1 MESSQIPVTRYQ
13 TLLRIQFGTL
23 IQAKSNR
30 QDTNTVL
37 TVCYPEE
44 KKEEST
50 QDSNPV
56 FYFRDSDHQDPL
68 STWKGPRKVTLQRRS
83 NGFGFTLRHFIVYP
97 PESAVAE
104 LNRLQETGGDEPKS
118 KSRISALEPMDTIF
132 VKQVKS
138 DGPAHQA
145 GLANGDRIVSVN
157 GESVTGKTYQQ
168 VVNLIQLCDTNL
180 TLFVVPREEDI
191 LQVAYPSSAY
201 KAVNQTPKQTE
212 HKTSLVQ
219 DQGRK
224 EPAEYSSQT
233 SNLSSISDGNDVVVV
248 GKGMECEDTE
258 SVKERSDISY
268 LTTDT
273 PTYRVPEHRSQTKL
287 VTSTPNSDVYHNE
300 KNERKITDSRQQYK
314 VQRVTASTI
323 NHESAGPM
331 KVTLVNPSG
340 GEASHGTKEQKT
352 FRLTNVLNTQ
362 SSSKQPNSLAALEGV
377 SDSHEQHDTQPQ
389 RHVASLKSYYEAAK
403 LANSS
408 QLSKEPADTSK
419 NSSSRGY
426 SSSVDNLLSTSGFSP
441 AQAVLRV
448 QPQRG
453 LNGSSSCDDLCNSAA
468 ARSEVGRLN
477 RQVSIINGQS
487 VQRTDGEDS
496 PDGAMH
502 TWKSEQES
510 VKVSRSGGL
519 AKVSLHVD
527 DPDVHDAYKASL
539 KGEEYSTHATRVT
552 VSASVS
558 ADNLSQNAR
567 NINVSPKHEGRRL
580 TLNQDSKNIS
590 SSSSTALVPV
600 SRSPSL
606 ASGRVVHLSNQ
617 CQLLPDKPQD
627 SKVYW
632 DKKPS
637 PTEPVDDLNLTVSD
651 GSLFPWKRTGSRR
664 GSCDSDGSGG
674 RGSTNSQG
682 KPKPAVPKRDSSRNR
697 IRERSLE
704 REKQRDKT
712 RNERHRSRSYDRA
725 HQRTNWS
732 QFQAYRKNATG
743 AVPEGIQLDDGTLIP
758 PGRKDSSASSNSAG
772 STGEK
777 ETKLFPAFIL
787 KMRRPRSTSFDTGQD
802 RPRTVSDSGFFR
814 YGSWSTKRGSGGK
827 IKDKILGGSTRRLL
841 QWKEGQSGRQR
852 LVRRT
857 SYLRATGS
865 DGEEEE
871 EHGDSGS
878 VTSSQ
883 EGERQSREKITPK
896 RNASIRKLKSFFGE
910 GTPKIVEA
918 QHCRRPSMIELLGT
932 GPVAKEGPL
941 NIKLAPNRSW
951 KPVWAVLKGQV
962 NKLFL
967 MKEQR
972 DPSQHLG
979 LLDQPISLNGST
991 VDIAYDY
998 TKKKKNVIRLTSVAG
1013 TTYLLQVSEAETML
1027 AWIKVLQ
1034 ENNDPC
1040 EGEKENNLLQLLD
1053 KSSKGETQ
1061 PGHHQVKVPSPS
1073 SYRKKFFKSVTS
1085 PGTQPKPRPT
1095 AKEEMLAKAKASQ
1108 SFADRMKRHIRGR
1121 GRTGGFAYPLDD
1133 QMIGNATF
1141 GVPLDECAASQ
1152 SNELVPMVVEIC
1164 CSIIEAKGMDYV
1176 GIYRVPGNSGGIS
1189 YLKEELKKGV
1199 DEIDLT
1205 DERWQDVNVI
1215 SSLMKLFFRKL
1226 PNPMVPNNQYKDF
1239 IAANRME
1246 EPSERMWAL
1255 RRQIHNLPDHHYES
1269 FKYLANHLK
1278 GVAANADVNR
1288 MEVRNLAIVFGPTL
1302 VRSGDDSMV
1311 TMVTDMSDQCKIVE
1325 SLILHC
1331 DWFFSDDVES
1341 QQDVP
1346 SDAVRLNS
1354 WEKKK
1359 SPSRRKGED
1368 EQDGGEEEEENE
1380 MDKTGPLKTSSMED
1394 IRRDAGGLFSSKDL
1408 ILSVNSAAQRKLK
1421 TPNKPFSPEKVD
1433 TSEVKYR
1440 RPSPE
1445 PPQLHTIKLHDQES
1459 LRLTVGQ
1466 QPITIDVGDERSLHA
1481 AGLRKDDSTGKVVL
1495 RQNSQG
1501 SVDSKSSCGSDES
1514 PKEMEAMFQGSLFGS
1529 SNRSYQ
1535 RSYYQNFQ
1543 FGSTRG
1549 RKLSDSSESNP
1560 PLNLEQELKSLT
1572 NATSKRDS
1580 WVQSDYSKE
1589 RERIE
1594 RQHAEALRDLEK
1606 EDNTNI
1612 EELFKSQDYL
1622 SELAAVSNKIM
1633 DYTSK
1638 GMKSPSAS
1646 RKHSLEKP
1654 SGRDQS
1660 KSSNNNNAFKA
1671 NTVAKEEST
1680 KKQSSTDSFA
1690 SLHIDESDFVQSM
1703 KATFEERLQRVLQ
1716 HESEDDTSRPTSL
1729 VSDTHHHHQAD
1740 EPRGIHYRSNSVDRS
1755 DVLRRRL
1762 ESPASSGS
1770 GSSTSSP
1777 VRSKDI
1783 VKSSAKSKMAK
1794 STSHSPKKCS
1804 RIEVILTM
1812 EKRETTPTSLRDNIA
1827 NNAQEISKTRRGS
1840 AKDTTSVKE
1849 KNREKRR
1856 RRHTVGGGKDLQKAI
1871 SEHLASEESKKVSA
1885 VERLKPFGK
1894 ENLKSTS
1901 KPQDIKSWLESERHR
1916 STTSSPNL
1924 LSSVQA
1930 SIARLHPTETDKQ
1943 RKEKELRRKSTPILG
1958 ATDFNNEPHK
1968 LSRMPRYFEIESYL

>member
-1 MESSQIPVTRYQ
+1 MSWIEYIPQCCAIVVA
-13 TLLRIQFGTL
+13 LL
-23 IQAKSNR
+23 
-30 QDTNTVL
+30 L
-37 TVCYPEE
+37 TVIASLEYVWHGLILALYPVLPGITMDSEP
-44 KKEEST
+44 
-50 QDSNPV
+50 QD
-56 FYFRDSDHQDPL
+56 

-104 LNRLQETGGDEPKS
+104 LNRLQETGGDGPKA

-201 KAVNQTPKQTE
+201 KAVNPPSKQTDQSS
-212 HKTSLVQ
+212 TLPQ

-224 EPAEYSSQT
+224 DTNPSST
-233 SNLSSISDGNDVVVV
+233 LSSISDDNDVVVV
-248 GKGMECEDTE
+248 GKGVECEDTE

-268 LTTDT
+268 LTDS
-273 PTYRVPEHRSQTKL
+273 PACNVSEHRSQTKFL
-287 VTSTPNSDVYHNE
+287 TSTPNSDVYRNE
-300 KNERKITDSRQQYK
+300 KNERKVVDSRQQYK

-323 NHESAGPM
+323 NHESSGPM
-331 KVTLVNPSG
+331 KVTLVNPSS
-340 GEASHGTKEQKT
+340 GESSQGSKEQRT
-352 FRLTNVLNTQ
+352 FRLTNVINSQ
-362 SSSKQPNSLAALEGV
+362 SKQPNNLAALESV
-377 SDSHEQHDTQPQ
+377 SDTPEQPNPQPQ

-408 QLSKEPADTSK
+408 QVSNEPAETSK
-419 NSSSRGY
+419 TSTTRGH
-426 SSSVDNLLSTSGFSP
+426 SSSVDNLLSSSGYSP
-441 AQAVLRV
+441 AQAVLRI

-453 LNGSSSCDDLCNSAA
+453 MNGSSSCDDLCNSVS
-468 ARSEVGRLN
+468 RSEVGRLN

-487 VQRTDGEDS
+487 VQRTEEDS
-496 PDGAMH
+496 TDGAMH
-502 TWKSEQES
+502 TWKNEQES
-510 VKVSRSGGL
+510 VKVSRS
-519 AKVSLHVD
+519 SLPKTSLRVD
-527 DPDVHDAYKASL
+527 EPDVSHEASL

-552 VSASVS
+552 VSSSVS

-567 NINVSPKHEGRRL
+567 NINVSPKREPRRA
-580 TLNQDSKNIS
+580 TVNHDSKNIPSVS
-590 SSSSTALVPV
+590 SNALVPM
-600 SRSPSL
+600 SRSQTL

-617 CQLLPDKPQD
+617 HQLLPDKPQD

-637 PTEPVDDLNLTVSD
+637 STEHVDELNLTVSD
-651 GSLFPWKRTGSRR
+651 GSLFSWKRTGSRR

-674 RGSTNSQG
+674 KAATNSQG
-682 KPKPAVPKRDSSRNR
+682 KTKPPVPKRDSSRGR
-697 IRERSLE
+697 VRERSLE
-704 REKQRDKT
+704 REKQREKT
-712 RNERHRSRSYDRA
+712 MHERHRSRSYDRA

-732 QFQAYRKNATG
+732 QFQACRKNATG

-772 STGEK
+772 SAGEK
-777 ETKLFPAFIL
+777 DTKLFPAFKFKIW
-787 KMRRPRSTSFDTGQD
+787 RTRSGSFDVTQD
-802 RPRTVSDSGFFR
+802 RPRTRSDSGFFR
-814 YGSWSTKRGSGGK
+814 YGSWSAKRGSGGK
-827 IKDKILGGSTRRLL
+827 IREKFTGGSTRRLM
-841 QWKEGQSGRQR
+841 QWKEGVSGRQR

-857 SYLRATGS
+857 SYLKATGS
-865 DGEEEE
+865 DGEEE

-883 EGERQSREKITPK
+883 EGDRPSREKITPK

-918 QHCRRPSMIELLGT
+918 QQTRRQSMVDLLGS

-979 LLDQPISLNGST
+979 LLDQPISLNGSN

-998 TKKKKNVIRLTSVAG
+998 TKKKKNVIRLTSVSG
-1013 TTYLLQVSEAETML
+1013 TTYLIQVSDTETML
-1027 AWIKVLQ
+1027 AWIKVIQ
-1034 ENNDPC
+1034 ENNDPQ

-1053 KSSKGETQ
+1053 KPNKGETQ
-1061 PGHHQVKVPSPS
+1061 PTPQGKVPSPS

-1121 GRTGGFAYPLDD
+1121 GRTGGYPYPLDD
-1133 QMIGNATF
+1133 PMIGNATF
-1141 GVPLDECAASQ
+1141 GVPLEECASSQ
-1152 SNELVPMVVEIC
+1152 SNELVPMVIEIC
-1164 CSIIEAKGMDYV
+1164 CSIVEAKGMDIV

-1215 SSLMKLFFRKL
+1215 SSLLKLFFRKL
-1226 PNPMVPNNQYKDF
+1226 PNPLVPNNQYKEF
-1239 IAANRME
+1239 IAANRLE

-1278 GVAANADVNR
+1278 GVANNADVNR

-1346 SDAVRLNS
+1346 SDAMRLNS

-1359 SPSRRKGED
+1359 GSRRRGED
-1368 EQDGGEEEEENE
+1368 EEDGGGHREEENE

-1394 IRRDAGGLFSSKDL
+1394 VHLGVRSLFSSKDL
-1408 ILSVNSAAQRKLK
+1408 ILSVNTAAQRKLK
-1421 TPNKPFSPEKVD
+1421 SPNKPYSPDKMD

-1459 LRLTVGQ
+1459 LRLAVGQ
-1466 QPITIDVGDERSLHA
+1466 QPITIDVGDERSLLA
-1481 AGLRKDDSTGKVVL
+1481 AGIRKDDNSSKVIL
-1495 RQNSQG
+1495 RQNSHG
-1501 SVDSKSSCGSDES
+1501 STDSKSSSGNEEN

-1549 RKLSDSSESNP
+1549 RKLSDSSETSQS
-1560 PLNLEQELKSLT
+1560 LNLEQELKSLT
-1572 NATSKRDS
+1572 NATKTETKRDS

-1594 RQHAEALRDLEK
+1594 RQHAEALKDLEK

-1612 EELFKSQDYL
+1612 EELFKSRDYL

-1638 GMKSPSAS
+1638 GVESPSSS
-1646 RKHSLEKP
+1646 RKHSLEKS
-1654 SGRDQS
+1654 SGRGQS
-1660 KSSNNNNAFKA
+1660 KSSNNNNAFVA
-1671 NTVAKEEST
+1671 NTAPKEEST
-1680 KKQSSTDSFA
+1680 KKQPNESFTS

-1703 KATFEERLQRVLQ
+1703 KATFEERLQRVLH
-1716 HESEDDTSRPTSL
+1716 HESEDDSSRPTSL
-1729 VSDTHHHHQAD
+1729 VSEKDTHHYPD

-1755 DVLRRRL
+1755 EVLRRRL
-1762 ESPASSGS
+1762 ESPASSR
-1770 GSSTSSP
+1770 SSSNTNSP
-1777 VRSKDI
+1777 VRSKDGS
-1783 VKSSAKSKMAK
+1783 KSAKSNVTK
-1794 STSHSPKKCS
+1794 SPHSPKKCS

-1812 EKRETTPTSLRDNIA
+1812 EKREATPTSLRDNIT
-1827 NNAQEISKTRRGS
+1827 NNAQEFSKTRRGS
-1840 AKDTTSVKE
+1840 AKDTASIKE
-1849 KNREKRR
+1849 KNREKRH
-1856 RRHTVGGGKDLQKAI
+1856 RRHTVGGGKDMQKAV
-1871 SEHLASEESKKVSA
+1871 SEHLANEESKKISA
-1885 VERLKPFGK
+1885 VDRLKPFGK

-1916 STTSSPNL
+1916 STNSSPNL
-1924 LSSVQA
+1924 VSTVQA
-1930 SIARLHPTETDKQ
+1930 SIARLHAPETDKQ
-1943 RKEKELRRKSTPILG
+1943 RKEKELRRKSTPVLG
-1958 ATDFNNEPHK
+1958 TTDFNNEPHK